1 MHIKDWPEGDRPR
14 EMLLEKGPEALSDA
28 ALLAILTDEID
39 AIVHDLDS
47 RIKNGFKGSV
57 GIITSFREQQAR
69 MEQVLNKS
77 RDIVG
82 TENSL

>member
-1 MHIKDWPEGDRPR
+1 MQTRGNS
-14 EMLLEKGPEALSDA
+14 GSNVNY
-28 ALLAILTDEID
+28 DEID

-77 RDIVG
+77 RDISSSTVLSFR
-82 TENSL
+82 NSLKSLIATKSKQDLRNQ